1 MEFYASCPEGFESA
15 LADELKRLGLSHVR
29 RLKGRATFEGELEEG
44 YRACLW
50 SRLASRVFVVLGR
63 FEAQDADE
71 LYDSVYDIAWET
83 IIRPGATI
91 AITARGVTEQLRNTR
106 FSALRA
112 KDALCDRLAETTG
125 RRADVDAADPDVH
138 LLLSLRQRRASIS
151 LDLSG
156 DPLFKRLPPAAT
168 RAGEGAHVLRPDY
181 AALVLAQVGWTALCE
196 RELTADD
203 YENEALPTLID
214 ASCAGGGLLLE
225 AVNILTDRAPGAARE
240 RWGFEGWQLHDAVLW
255 EQLLA
260 EAREREAAA
269 RERQARIVAVDIDP
283 AARKTAERMVKCA
296 GYKRF
301 VDFCAAKPATVL
313 DHAGA
318 VAGAALVADTTETP
332 LSLMHDA
339 MTLVGELRRAPELAS
354 APVAALTRD
363 GLMAR
368 ALHAE
373 PARSIAVMPNNEEA
387 TVEVWP
393 SLDHAAAAFEAAT
406 SANAEGETADA
417 DDVISDEAAD
427 TFMPEPTATLDL
439 GDGKPLPVL
448 IPESEQFANRLRKNA
463 RLRRKWAKREGVSC
477 YRVYDAD
484 LPDYSAA
491 IDLYE
496 GCPQTPGR
504 WLVIAEYAAPKT
516 IDPALAQARML
527 DILAIA
533 PRILDVPAEHVHAKA
548 RMRSRGGSQYGKQGA
563 GKGASGERAN
573 IARRRLP
580 LIEEGGL
587 TFAVNF
593 DDYLD
598 VGIFLDHRVTRNLV
612 REHAKQARRFL
623 NLFAYTGTATCYAA
637 DGGVEE
643 TVTVDLSNTYLDWAE
658 RNMRQNGF
666 VGPQHHFVRDD
677 VLAWIRDQRQ
687 TRNRWDLIFVDPPTF
702 SNSSKMGRRTW
713 DVQRDHVELLAGVSR
728 LLAQGGHAIFS
739 CNLRGFRPETRKLAR
754 AGVVLE
760 DITAQTIPEDFA
772 RNQKVHHC
780 YIVRRL
786 PIEDAMAE
794 VGFSAEEI
802 AERTEELRNPEAR
815 KPRAAAPAHAQ
826 TGNGKPNF
834 VGKPPPPASPKR
846 KNFTPA
852 SPRANKQSCGGIRT
866 VCLELGKFRPYF
878 TATHIGMADA
888 DLSLDDQSVTNTHV
902 RLDIARMR
910 GVGLNLL
917 AQRAHKDAQ
926 ARQVAL
932 SCRAPNLV
940 QDKLVRQ
947 YLVGVVCQQ
956 AQELI
961 LDRRQMQFLAIHRGD
976 AGIKIDMQLAGIER
990 ALGDNAARLRIR
1002 KAPERRANAREQLLD
1017 RKRLGQIVVGTGIE
1031 RADFVRVL
1039 AARRDHDNRH
1049 ARPCAHRL
1057 HHLDAV
1063 HIGQAQIEQHNAR
1076 RLRRGGGDSG
1086 MGGLHSHMA
1095 QAVSL
1100 ERGNNKIADGG
1111 VVLNDQDERFYG
1123 RVRHS
1128 ATPYQTKRRRQE
1140 AQS

>member
-15 LADELKRLGLSHVR
+15 LADELKWLGLSHVR

-181 AALVLAQVGWTALCE
+181 AALVLSQVGWTALCE

-225 AVNILTDRAPGAARE
+225 AVNILTDRAPGTARE
-240 RWGFEGWQLHDAVLW
+240 HWGFEGWQLHDAALW
-255 EQLLA
+255 KQLLA
-260 EAREREAAA
+260 EARERETAA

-318 VAGAALVADTTETP
+318 VAGAAVVADTTETP

-339 MTLVGELRRAPELAS
+339 MTLIGELRRAPELAA

-363 GLMAR
+363 GLLAR

-373 PARSIAVMPNNEEA
+373 PERSIAVMPNNEEA

-406 SANAEGETADA
+406 SANAEEQAA
-417 DDVISDEAAD
+417 AAQDEAANIP
-427 TFMPEPTATLDL
+427 MPEPAAMLDL

-563 GKGASGERAN
+563 GKGGPGERAN

-802 AERTEELRNPEAR
+802 AERVEELRNPEAR
-815 KPRAAAPAHAQ
+815 KTRAAVPAHAQ
-826 TGNGKPNF
+826 AGNGKSNF
-834 VGKPPPPASPKR
+834 AGKPFPAGKPK
-846 KNFTPA
+846 KKKFYA
-852 SPRANKQSCGGIRT
+852 SKPK
-866 VCLELGKFRPYF
+866 GK
-878 TATHIGMADA
+878 
-888 DLSLDDQSVTNTHV
+888 
-902 RLDIARMR
+902 
-910 GVGLNLL
+910 
-917 AQRAHKDAQ
+917 
-926 ARQVAL
+926 
-932 SCRAPNLV
+932 
-940 QDKLVRQ
+940 
-947 YLVGVVCQQ
+947 
-956 AQELI
+956 
-961 LDRRQMQFLAIHRGD
+961 
-976 AGIKIDMQLAGIER
+976 
-990 ALGDNAARLRIR
+990 
-1002 KAPERRANAREQLLD
+1002 
-1017 RKRLGQIVVGTGIE
+1017 
-1031 RADFVRVL
+1031 
-1039 AARRDHDNRH
+1039 
-1049 ARPCAHRL
+1049 
-1057 HHLDAV
+1057 
-1063 HIGQAQIEQHNAR
+1063 
-1076 RLRRGGGDSG
+1076 
-1086 MGGLHSHMA
+1086 
-1095 QAVSL
+1095 
-1100 ERGNNKIADGG
+1100 
-1111 VVLNDQDERFYG
+1111 
-1123 RVRHS
+1123 
-1128 ATPYQTKRRRQE
+1128 
-1140 AQS
+1140 

>member
-91 AITARGVTEQLRNTR
+91 AITARGVTEQLRNMR

-196 RELTADD
+196 RELTVDD

-214 ASCAGGGLLLE
+214 ASCADGGLLLE

-240 RWGFEGWQLHDAVLW
+240 RWGFEGWQLHDAALW

-269 RERQARIVAVDIDP
+269 RERQARIVAADIDP
-283 AARKTAERMVKCA
+283 AARKTAERMVKSA

-318 VAGAALVADTTETP
+318 VAGAAVVADTTETP

-387 TVEVWP
+387 AIEVWP

-406 SANAEGETADA
+406 SADAEAEVADA
-417 DDVISDEAAD
+417 NEANDEAAASS
-427 TFMPEPTATLDL
+427 MPEPTATLDL

-772 RNQKVHHC
+772 RNRKVHHC

-802 AERTEELRNPEAR
+802 AERTEELRNPRRPQAPCGSTR
-815 KPRAAAPAHAQ
+815 TCTGRQRQVQLCRQTLPRRQAQ
-826 TGNGKPNF
+826 KEEVLRQQAQGQ
-834 VGKPPPPASPKR
+834 V
-846 KNFTPA
+846 
-852 SPRANKQSCGGIRT
+852 NKVAVEYGLF
-866 VCLELGKFRPYF
+866 CLELGKFRPYF
-878 TATHIGMADA
+878 TATHIGMVVG
-888 DLSLDDQSVTNTHV
+888 DLALGDQSVTDTHM
-902 RLDIARMR
+902 RLDIARVR

-956 AQELI
+956 AQELV
-961 LDRRQMQFLAIHRGD
+961 LDRRQMQLLAIHRGD
-976 AGIKIDMQLAGIER
+976 AGIKIDMQLTGIER

-1017 RKRLGQIVVGTGIE
+1017 RKRLGQVVVGAGIE
-1031 RADFVRVL
+1031 CTNLVRIL
-1039 AARRDHDNRH
+1039 AARRNHNNRH
-1049 ARPCAHRL
+1049 TRPCAHRL
-1057 HHLDAV
+1057 HHLDTI
-1063 HIGQAQIEQHNAR
+1063 HIGQAQIEQHNTR
-1076 RLRRGGGDSG
+1076 CLR
-1086 MGGLHSHMA
+1086 
-1095 QAVSL
+1095 
-1100 ERGNNKIADGG
+1100 
-1111 VVLNDQDERFYG
+1111 
-1123 RVRHS
+1123 
-1128 ATPYQTKRRRQE
+1128 
-1140 AQS
+1140 

>member
-71 LYDSVYDIAWET
+71 LYDSVYDIAWES
-83 IIRPGATI
+83 IVRPGATI

-260 EAREREAAA
+260 EARER
-269 RERQARIVAVDIDP
+269 QARIVAVDIDP

-339 MTLVGELRRAPELAS
+339 MTLIGELRRAPELAS

-363 GLMAR
+363 GLLAR

-373 PARSIAVMPNNEEA
+373 PERSIAVMPNNEEA
-387 TVEVWP
+387 ALEVWP

-406 SANAEGETADA
+406 SADAEEQTADA
-417 DDVISDEAAD
+417 QGEAAD
-427 TFMPEPTATLDL
+427 TLMPEPTATLDL

-548 RMRSRGGSQYGKQGA
+548 RMRSRA
-563 GKGASGERAN
+563 
-573 IARRRLP
+573 L
-580 LIEEGGL
+580 L
-587 TFAVNF
+587 AV
-593 DDYLD
+593 
-598 VGIFLDHRVTRNLV
+598 R
-612 REHAKQARRFL
+612 QA
-623 NLFAYTGTATCYAA
+623 
-637 DGGVEE
+637 
-643 TVTVDLSNTYLDWAE
+643 
-658 RNMRQNGF
+658 
-666 VGPQHHFVRDD
+666 
-677 VLAWIRDQRQ
+677 
-687 TRNRWDLIFVDPPTF
+687 
-702 SNSSKMGRRTW
+702 GRR
-713 DVQRDHVELLAGVSR
+713 
-728 LLAQGGHAIFS
+728 QGRIG
-739 CNLRGFRPETRKLAR
+739 R
-754 AGVVLE
+754 ACQYR
-760 DITAQTIPEDFA
+760 TPS
-772 RNQKVHHC
+772 
-780 YIVRRL
+780 
-786 PIEDAMAE
+786 
-794 VGFSAEEI
+794 SA
-802 AERTEELRNPEAR
+802 
-815 KPRAAAPAHAQ
+815 
-826 TGNGKPNF
+826 
-834 VGKPPPPASPKR
+834 
-846 KNFTPA
+846 
-852 SPRANKQSCGGIRT
+852 
-866 VCLELGKFRPYF
+866 
-878 TATHIGMADA
+878 
-888 DLSLDDQSVTNTHV
+888 
-902 RLDIARMR
+902 
-910 GVGLNLL
+910 
-917 AQRAHKDAQ
+917 
-926 ARQVAL
+926 
-932 SCRAPNLV
+932 
-940 QDKLVRQ
+940 
-947 YLVGVVCQQ
+947 
-956 AQELI
+956 
-961 LDRRQMQFLAIHRGD
+961 
-976 AGIKIDMQLAGIER
+976 
-990 ALGDNAARLRIR
+990 
-1002 KAPERRANAREQLLD
+1002 
-1017 RKRLGQIVVGTGIE
+1017 
-1031 RADFVRVL
+1031 
-1039 AARRDHDNRH
+1039 
-1049 ARPCAHRL
+1049 AHRRGRP
-1057 HHLDAV
+1057 HLC
-1063 HIGQAQIEQHNAR
+1063 
-1076 RLRRGGGDSG
+1076 
-1086 MGGLHSHMA
+1086 
-1095 QAVSL
+1095 
-1100 ERGNNKIADGG
+1100 
-1111 VVLNDQDERFYG
+1111 
-1123 RVRHS
+1123 
-1128 ATPYQTKRRRQE
+1128 RQL
-1140 AQS
+1140 

>member
-225 AVNILTDRAPGAARE
+225 AVNILTDRAPGAVRE
-240 RWGFEGWQLHDAVLW
+240 RWGFEGWQLHDAALW

-269 RERQARIVAVDIDP
+269 RERQARIVAADIDP

-318 VAGAALVADTTETP
+318 VAGAAVVADTTETP

-427 TFMPEPTATLDL
+427 TFMPEPAATLDL

-463 RLRRKWAKREGVSC
+463 RLRRKWARREGVSC

-548 RMRSRGGSQYGKQGA
+548 RMRSRA
-563 GKGASGERAN
+563 
-573 IARRRLP
+573 L
-580 LIEEGGL
+580 L
-587 TFAVNF
+587 AV
-593 DDYLD
+593 
-598 VGIFLDHRVTRNLV
+598 R
-612 REHAKQARRFL
+612 QA
-623 NLFAYTGTATCYAA
+623 
-637 DGGVEE
+637 
-643 TVTVDLSNTYLDWAE
+643 
-658 RNMRQNGF
+658 
-666 VGPQHHFVRDD
+666 
-677 VLAWIRDQRQ
+677 
-687 TRNRWDLIFVDPPTF
+687 
-702 SNSSKMGRRTW
+702 GRR
-713 DVQRDHVELLAGVSR
+713 
-728 LLAQGGHAIFS
+728 QG
-739 CNLRGFRPETRKLAR
+739 R
-754 AGVVLE
+754 
-760 DITAQTIPEDFA
+760 
-772 RNQKVHHC
+772 
-780 YIVRRL
+780 
-786 PIEDAMAE
+786 
-794 VGFSAEEI
+794 
-802 AERTEELRNPEAR
+802 
-815 KPRAAAPAHAQ
+815 
-826 TGNGKPNF
+826 
-834 VGKPPPPASPKR
+834 
-846 KNFTPA
+846 
-852 SPRANKQSCGGIRT
+852 
-866 VCLELGKFRPYF
+866 
-878 TATHIGMADA
+878 IG
-888 DLSLDDQSVTNTHV
+888 
-902 RLDIARMR
+902 
-910 GVGLNLL
+910 
-917 AQRAHKDAQ
+917 
-926 ARQVAL
+926 
-932 SCRAPNLV
+932 
-940 QDKLVRQ
+940 
-947 YLVGVVCQQ
+947 
-956 AQELI
+956 
-961 LDRRQMQFLAIHRGD
+961 
-976 AGIKIDMQLAGIER
+976 
-990 ALGDNAARLRIR
+990 
-1002 KAPERRANAREQLLD
+1002 
-1017 RKRLGQIVVGTGIE
+1017 
-1031 RADFVRVL
+1031 
-1039 AARRDHDNRH
+1039 
-1049 ARPCAHRL
+1049 
-1057 HHLDAV
+1057 
-1063 HIGQAQIEQHNAR
+1063 
-1076 RLRRGGGDSG
+1076 
-1086 MGGLHSHMA
+1086 
-1095 QAVSL
+1095 
-1100 ERGNNKIADGG
+1100 
-1111 VVLNDQDERFYG
+1111 
-1123 RVRHS
+1123 
-1128 ATPYQTKRRRQE
+1128 
-1140 AQS
+1140 